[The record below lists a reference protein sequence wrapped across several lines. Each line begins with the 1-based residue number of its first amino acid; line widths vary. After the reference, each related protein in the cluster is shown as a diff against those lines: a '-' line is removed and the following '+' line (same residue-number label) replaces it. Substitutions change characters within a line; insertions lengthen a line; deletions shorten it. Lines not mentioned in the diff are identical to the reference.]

1 MPEIGEE
8 RYSGVVERLVALY
21 DEPFGGKPR
30 GRYRISMKLMCRLM
44 SRRRL
49 WPEEREA
56 VRRAMYERGY
66 LLVDMET
73 YFVVISQQTFGGY
86 RRVNDAGIAEPFGWP
101 DAGPTAEQ
109 EADAVE

>member
-1 MPEIGEE
+1 MRDIGEE
-8 RYSGVVERLVALY
+8 RYAGVVERLVALY

-44 SRRRL
+44 GQRRL

-56 VRRAMYERGY
+56 VRREMYERGY
-66 LLVDMET
+66 MLVDMET

-86 RRVNDAGIAEPFGWP
+86 RRVNDAGIGEAFGWP
-101 DAGPTAEQ
+101 GTGQAAEP
-109 EADAVE
+109 EIDAVE